1 MDYLAWNDLLAKHY
15 FNSPMAGREV
25 LLYVNEEII
34 EQLGEPHGAGVED
47 FIAAVKRGP
56 DWATKPELCQMALQ
70 AYNKWRDR
78 NLDFPPYV
86 AYLTFFVL
94 AAVTETD
101 YAPHSYY
108 PGLRKLLG
116 EPQDLGMPSHF
127 NSMIELW
134 DDLEKWSRED
144 KHEELGRFVARIRGG
159 WIYVGLPRSQTI
171 LSEKERKHLPNIFDS
186 AGLDPTDP
194 PSPEII
200 PQILSYYGDTVLE
213 YRTKVLLE
221 GSDTEDAISKILK
234 KALVNLVLEELEEW
248 DGTVLEQ
255 VTEKGGEATPRRQIH
270 TSLRLC
276 IKIDPMA
283 SHADLHVRFKTNR
296 PFPEEGLIF
305 SRPGDDREW
314 QCNESHRGWSTLLKD
329 NRSYPPEKLNGA
341 QLDWDNGER
350 LTNNELHWRA
360 RLQCAEVRLFRLGI
374 DGLPNWI
381 ETQRLERGI
390 KFVVACTSR
399 YAERIKSWGSSGC
412 ERFDKL
418 NVSGLPNG
426 WILFQGE
433 NASESCPE
441 IDILTLSTTVRLLLE
456 EGIKAGKGN
465 VYFKFAPPKIVL
477 ENRQGSEEVTV
488 NGKKIEPEE
497 GQMNEF
503 ALPKDVPSGLPIRIE
518 ARVGDHCLSKVI
530 RLAEFGLPDSFDDT
544 PHRDSKGNIITGD
557 FQVSACGAHAT
568 GIEDLKDYQ
577 GPKLTL
583 LSKKVIFIG
592 EKPGEVA
599 EWPDEPVPK
608 AWRPIWAAVK
618 RNHKHWEL
626 HFCGTPE
633 QIKRVSELPAS
644 AGDRS
649 QIKFWKKVIWHRRKR
664 YAIPEI
670 VEIQEIWNNYLRLA
684 QHV

>member
-15 FNSPMAGREV
+15 FDSSMAGREV

-34 EQLGEPHGAGVED
+34 KQLGEPYGAGVWEL
-47 FIAAVKRGP
+47 IEAVKKGP
-56 DWATKPELCQMALQ
+56 DWATKPELCQRALQ
-70 AYNKWRDR
+70 AYDKWRER
-78 NLDFPPYV
+78 GIEYPPYV
-86 AYLTFFVL
+86 AYLVFFVL

-127 NSMIELW
+127 SSMIVLW

-171 LSEKERKHLPNIFDS
+171 LSEKERKHLPNIFYK
-186 AGLDPTDP
+186 AGLDPTDL

-213 YRTKVLLE
+213 NRTKVLLKG
-221 GSDTEDAISKILK
+221 GSTEDAVSKNLK
-234 KALVNLVLEELEEW
+234 KALVDLVLEELEEW
-248 DGTVLEQ
+248 DGTVLKQ
-255 VTEKGGEATPRRQIH
+255 GTEEGGEAVPIQQIH

-283 SHADLHVRFKTNR
+283 SHADIHVRFKTSR

-305 SRPGDDREW
+305 SRPGDASEW
-314 QCNESHRGWSTLLKD
+314 QCHESHRGWSTLLKE
-329 NRSYPPEKLNGA
+329 NRNYPQEKLNGA
-341 QLDWDNGER
+341 IFDWANGER
-350 LTNNELHWRA
+350 LADTESHWRA
-360 RLQCAEVRLFRLGI
+360 RLHGAEVRLFRLGI

-381 ETQRLERGI
+381 ETHRLERGI
-390 KFVVACTSR
+390 KFLVACTSS
-399 YAERIKSWGSSGC
+399 YAERITSWINNCC
-412 ERFDKL
+412 ERFDQL
-418 NVSGLPNG
+418 HVSGLPNG
-426 WILFQGE
+426 WMLFQGE

-465 VYFKFAPPKIVL
+465 VYFNFAPPKIVMQ
-477 ENRQGSEEVTV
+477 NRQGSEEVTV

-503 ALPKDVPSGLPIRIE
+503 ALPEDVPSGLPIRIE

-544 PHRDSKGNIITGD
+544 PHRDSKGNIITGE

-568 GIEDLKDYQ
+568 GIKNLAYYQ

-608 AWRPIWAAVK
+608 AWKPVWAAAK
-618 RNHKHWEL
+618 RRRNQWEL
-626 HFCGTPE
+626 YFCGTVE
-633 QIKRVSELPAS
+633 QIKRISELPTPT
-644 AGDRS
+644 GNRS
-649 QIKFWKKVIWHRRKR
+649 QIKNWKKVIWYRRKR
-664 YAIPEI
+664 YALPEI
-670 VEIQEIWNNYLRLA
+670 IEIREIWNDYLRLA